1 MTQNTVNTNF
11 SSLMWVEKYRPKRIE
26 QIVNQKDI
34 IISLTNLIKKPN
46 EIPHLLFA
54 GPAGVGKTTTAICL
68 SMELLGE
75 EWKRDTLELN
85 ASDERGI
92 KMVRERVKEFAAV
105 IKLPSGTNEKGEYS
119 NKNEKPYRIIIL
131 DEADEMTSE
140 AQTALRRIIEDS
152 SKTTRFIII
161 CNYLSQIIEPIQSRC
176 AIFHFTRLEEEDI
189 LEYLR
194 MICKQENIDF
204 QEEALSKIYRF
215 TEGDLRHSINIL
227 QTASGYGKVS
237 IKNVTSAM
245 GLSGKAKV
253 GEVIQLAFTGKF
265 NDARTKLLELLYVYS
280 LSATD
285 FFKYAYQEIKDMDIK
300 NIDEIMSIMA
310 EYDYRLSVG
319 AHSEIQLT
327 AFLAQLCRIGSDSKL
342 KK

>member
-1 MTQNTVNTNF
+1 MTQDTINTNF

-26 QIVNQKDI
+26 QIVNQKDV
-34 IISLTNLIKKPN
+34 IISLKNLIKKPN
-46 EIPHLLFA
+46 ELPHLLFT

-105 IKLPSGTNEKGEYS
+105 IKLPSGN
-119 NKNEKPYRIIIL
+119 NKEKPYRIIIL

-176 AIFHFTRLEEEDI
+176 AIFHFTRLDEEDV
-189 LEYLR
+189 LEYLKI
-194 MICKQENIDF
+194 ICKQENIDF
-204 QEEALSKIYRF
+204 QEEALSKIYRY
-215 TEGDLRHSINIL
+215 TEGDLRHTINIL
-227 QTASGYGKVS
+227 QTASGYGQIS

-245 GLSGKAKV
+245 GLSGKTKV
-253 GEVIQLAFTGKF
+253 GEIIKLALAGKF
-265 NDARTKLLELLYVYS
+265 NDARTKLLELLYVYG
-280 LSATD
+280 LSDTD
-285 FFKYAYQEIKDMDIK
+285 FFKYAYQEIKHMDIK

-327 AFLAQLCRIGSDSKL
+327 AFLAQLCKIGSSSKV
-342 KK
+342 KR